1 MSSSRKSKGINEITW
16 KYDDTIV
23 MSGTS
28 GRFPEADSVEELW
41 NNLMNSIP
49 MYSKDSRRWPIKLI
63 NLPPNTGKIKDISKF
78 DAEMFNIDPSL
89 AHDMDPQMRLLHE
102 VVYEALWD
110 AGHDPNDL
118 RGSRTGFFLGSC
130 YDDTLAGYRED
141 DSKLRPYH
149 SFASRISY
157 AYDWRGPVV
166 LIDTACASSFSSFV
180 EGLLSIKSG
189 ACDRCIIAGVA
200 VQLRPAIANAFA
212 QLKMLSPD
220 GTSKCLDASA
230 DGYCRSEAVVALLL
244 ERESDAK
251 RIYGKILNCRTNC
264 DGYKQE
270 GITFPGYETQ
280 YNLLKEVY
288 EEIDVDPEDIDY
300 VEAHIT
306 GTQAGDPVE
315 SAAIV
320 GTLRPNN
327 STKPIMFGCL
337 KSSIGHSEGAS
348 ALCSLAKVSK
358 IMQAGCIP
366 PNLNYKS
373 PNPNIKQLVDGIIK
387 PVTQVTP
394 FKDEYIAVNSF
405 GFGGVNVHAVIQ
417 ANSKNVNEESY
428 NLTEPIDRLINSSN
442 RTAEGLNLLF
452 NFFETNRKE
461 VNRGLLQIVNDTA
474 KIKPEQGFKTRG
486 YVILT
491 ADGIAK
497 RVVKDVQ
504 QSRPLYFALGSTFVT
519 ELSKELI
526 EFPVI
531 QTSLQSSVSLLREK
545 VNYDLET
552 LLTTNNNEDSL
563 GQSLKSLVIQLAL
576 IDLFKHLDLT
586 PSGVFGVDY
595 IGELVAAY
603 SDEIIN
609 KNQALLSGYW
619 LSNLSASTN
628 QRTDQ
633 MTSILGS
640 SVVGKANKLIQ
651 SNGLTEITVN
661 YLIGRSST
669 TTTNESIES
678 IMSKLPIDA
687 AIVTPSN
694 SFGLPLTSSQLVVP
708 MIKSNSDGNT
718 THSLLSAL
726 GELYTTG
733 QYPRIDRLYPS
744 VSYPVPR
751 ETPHIGHLLRWD
763 HSKTWKVCKYPEYFD
778 FIQSNN
784 NYSIEAMSPEWAFLE
799 GHCIDGRVLVPA
811 TCYLYLAW
819 HYLGR
824 LNGIH
829 GINVPVEF
837 RNVRFIQATL
847 LPKSAPVT
855 FGVHINLQ
863 TNAFQVTDGDAIVV
877 SGEIKIPSG
886 AIPLYQSMMTTISS
900 KLDTKDKIS
909 LKTKDIY
916 KELRLR
922 GYDYGPTFQ
931 GLVDALSDGSH
942 GTVKFLDHWVSFSD
956 ALLQCAILAKK
967 HRYLYLPTFIEYLRV
982 DPTIL
987 FASIDEA
994 RTGSG
999 GEACMDVYFD
1009 HQAKLGVTSG
1019 MILKGAKATS
1029 VSRRQNNQSVLLE
1042 SYEFSPFNQSLQ
1054 PNLKL
1059 EKKIGQYIE
1068 MCSNTLQQLTK
1079 PVENFDDSNIK
1090 KYLESTKGD
1099 EGALLQS
1106 LYQSL
1111 DSTEQTDSSPVQRLS
1126 KSLEANREQLSG
1138 DLLVSQSSINQL
1150 IQDQIGLVVENL
1162 PSKSIIIT
1170 EINETF
1176 ALLAETISD
1185 SISSLGI
1192 RAKVNLVHPEPE
1204 SVTISA
1210 SQARIIPGSIG
1221 SGHLPEIDTCDLI
1234 IYKDVRVQP
1243 LVQTSSCNQKA
1254 PVGQILS
1261 YCSNNLRNGGFA
1273 LLCFRLNSYSIED
1286 TISSLLDLPQVNLSI
1301 DQITEDEAA
1310 SVGLQ
1315 VISTTM
1321 GSSGQLQSILLRKP
1335 PQPTNYASLVVSTND
1350 FKWVESLKT
1359 MLLSEIEQ
1367 KVWLIADTN
1376 EPINGILGMVNCLR
1390 REPRGDQIRCLY
1402 NISQSDE
1409 TNNLQS
1415 AQDLLSKRLIETD
1428 LVINVTQN
1436 GKLGSYRHHII
1447 DPAETPMT
1455 QAKHIYLDVTQKGD
1469 LSSLRW
1475 HQSPHDIWNQ
1485 MPPHLA
1491 KKGTELVN
1499 IYYSSLNFKDV
1510 MVATGRIPLD
1520 AYPEDMKQECIIGME
1535 YAGICEESGKR
1546 VAGMCNVMGTASS
1559 VVTNRKE
1566 SFMIEVPSS
1575 WTLEQAAT
1583 VPVVY
1588 ATVYYALFIR
1598 GNLRPGE
1605 KVLIHAGTG
1614 GVGQAAISVCLAR
1627 GCEVFTTVGTQA
1639 KREFIKKMFPRLD
1652 DSHIGDSR
1660 STSFEELIMKETNGY
1675 GVDIV
1680 LNSLSEDKFKAS
1692 VRCLAEFGRFLEIG
1706 KYDIIQNNPLEETV
1720 LEGNRTYHGVC
1731 VAHLQQDSFVFKTQS
1746 GIQMNDTLYY
1756 MMARGI
1762 ESGEVV
1768 PLSPVV
1774 FPMDQAEEA
1783 FRFMANG
1790 RHMGKVLIKM
1800 RDESEDARTSSR
1812 LFSCIARTYFSPEKS
1827 YIITGGLGG
1836 VGLELASWMVERG
1849 AMNLVLT
1856 SRSGPRE
1863 PYQHFVLSKLRSDPD
1878 RSIVVSTNNGLTYA
1892 SAAALIEEAT
1902 DLAPVGGI
1910 FHLAM
1915 VLGDAIFENQSEE
1928 TFEKVCGPKIKAT
1941 RYLDS
1946 LSRATC
1952 PSLDYFVCFSSVAS
1966 GKGNPGQTNYG
1977 FGNSFMERICEDRR
1991 ASGHPGLAVQWG
2003 AIGDV
2008 GVVAE
2013 NFGGNQVVLGGTVPQ
2028 RIPSCLEVLDKFIQ
2042 SGHMVTS
2049 SIVLAD
2055 AKKVSGAS
2063 KENLFRTVCHIIGV
2077 KDPGS
2082 LDPNVTLS
2090 ELGLDSLMAVEIKQG
2105 LERDYDTILST
2116 QEIRNLKVKE
2126 IQDLE
2131 ERISKIKVNSNSSGG
2146 DKTSETPLFNLKPP
2160 ESIFYNIVECTGVP
2174 IFVFPPIEGDF
2185 NLLIPILSEL
2195 DRPVLGINWT
2205 RDLDQFETLE
2215 QIGAYYSA
2223 KIREKAP
2230 NQNGFDFIGYSF
2242 GGLVAFEVAI
2252 QLQQVMG
2259 KECIRQLILL
2269 DSAPDF
2275 LKAACSE
2282 LVKRN
2287 QIVSED
2293 EAHLDMLISFVSSL
2307 FAFENVNSFRATL
2320 LNLPTREERTKKIN
2334 DLIESKTG
2342 ITIDPSLLTYA
2353 ANQYFRKM
2361 KMMYYYKTK
2370 RKLAGNVT
2378 VYKATEGYGKAFKEA
2393 NEQELGLAEIVEGNV
2408 TIHHFSGDHRSFL
2421 SEHKREIFAKIQDAL
2436 HIVVA

>member
-1 MSSSRKSKGINEITW
+1 
-16 KYDDTIV
+16 
-23 MSGTS
+23 
-28 GRFPEADSVEELW
+28 
-41 NNLMNSIP
+41 
-49 MYSKDSRRWPIKLI
+49 
-63 NLPPNTGKIKDISKF
+63 
-78 DAEMFNIDPSL
+78 MFNIDPSL

-157 AYDWRGPVV
+157 AYDWKGPVV
-166 LIDTACASSFSSFV
+166 LVDTACASSFSAFV
-180 EGLLSIKSG
+180 EGLASLKSG
-189 ACDRCIIAGVA
+189 ACDRCIIGGVA

-220 GTSKCLDASA
+220 GSSKCLDASA

-244 ERESDAK
+244 ERESMAK

-270 GITFPGYETQ
+270 GITFPGFETQ

-288 EEIDVDPEDIDY
+288 DELDISPEDIDY

-320 GTLRPNN
+320 GSLRPNN

-373 PNPNIKQLVDGIIK
+373 PNPNIKPLVDGIIK
-387 PVTQVTP
+387 PVTTVTP

-417 ANSKNVNEESY
+417 ANPKNVNQESY
-428 NLTEPIDRLINSSN
+428 HLTHPIDRLINSSN
-442 RTAEGLNLLF
+442 RSIEGLNALF
-452 NFFETNRKE
+452 NFFETNRSE
-461 VNRGLLQIVNDTA
+461 VNRELLQLINDTA
-474 KIKPEQGFKTRG
+474 KISPEQGFKARG
-486 YVILT
+486 YVILS
-491 ADGIAK
+491 ADGMVK
-497 RVVKDVQ
+497 RVVK
-504 QSRPLYFALGSTFVT
+504 SSPESKPLYLAFGSTFVT
-519 ELSKELI
+519 ELTKELI
-526 EFPVI
+526 EFPTM
-531 QTSLQSSVSLLREK
+531 QASLEDSVKLLRQEVGYNLESLLS
-545 VNYDLET
+545 
-552 LLTTNNNEDSL
+552 TNNNEDSL
-563 GQSLKSLVIQLAL
+563 GRSLKSLSIQLAFV
-576 IDLFKHLDLT
+576 DLLKSLDINAQ
-586 PSGVFGVDY
+586 GVFGIDY
-595 IGELVAAY
+595 IGELAAAY
-603 SDEIIN
+603 ADQIIN
-609 KNQALLSGYW
+609 KKQALLSAYW
-619 LSNLSASTN
+619 LSNPSSSTN
-628 QRTDQ
+628 QKTNELS
-633 MTSILGS
+633 TILS
-640 SVVGKANKLIQ
+640 PQYVGKPQKLMQ
-651 SNGLTEITVN
+651 PNGSTEITAN
-661 YLIGRSST
+661 YLIARSSVT
-669 TTTNESIES
+669 VTNDSIANLL
-678 IMSKLPIDA
+678 SKVPENG
-687 AIVTPSN
+687 AIVTPSKSFEFQLSPNQMTIPITKSGSQN
-694 SFGLPLTSSQLVVP
+694 S
-708 MIKSNSDGNT
+708 
-718 THSLLSAL
+718 THSILEAL
-726 GELYTTG
+726 GEIYTTG
-733 QYPRIDRLYPS
+733 QWPRIDRLYPS

-763 HSKTWKVCKYPEYFD
+763 HSKSWKVCKYPEYFD

-784 NYSIEAMSPEWAFLE
+784 NYSIEAMSPDWAFME
-799 GHCIDGRVLVPA
+799 GHCIDGRILVPA

-824 LNGIH
+824 LH
-829 GINVPVEF
+829 GICGIRVPVEF

-847 LPKSAPVT
+847 LPKNASVT

-863 TNAFQVTDGDAIVV
+863 TNAFQVTDNDVIVV
-877 SGEIKIPSG
+877 SGEIKIPSEE
-886 AIPLYQSMMTTISS
+886 IPLYQSMMSS
-900 KLDTKDKIS
+900 IASKIDPEGNIT

-931 GLVDALSDGSH
+931 GLVEASSDGSH
-942 GTVKFLDHWVSFSD
+942 GLVKYLDHWVSFSD
-956 ALLQCAILAKK
+956 ALLQCAILAKR

-987 FASIDEA
+987 FDSIEEA
-994 RTGSG
+994 RSKTG
-999 GEACMDVYFD
+999 EPCLDVYFD
-1009 HQAKLGVTSG
+1009 HQAKLGITSG
-1019 MILKGAKATS
+1019 IILKGAKATA
-1029 VSRRQNNQSVLLE
+1029 VSRRPNNQSVLLE
-1042 SYEFSPFNQSLQ
+1042 SYDFAPFNQSI
-1054 PNLKL
+1054 PANLKM
-1059 EKKIGQYIE
+1059 EKKIGHYIDL
-1068 MCSNTLQQLTK
+1068 CSTVLNQLNK
-1079 PVENFDDSNIK
+1079 PSDGSFDDAPVK
-1090 KYLESTKGD
+1090 RYLETSKD
-1099 EGALLQS
+1099 EASLLRS
-1106 LYQSL
+1106 LYEAYQS
-1111 DSTEQTDSSPVQRLS
+1111 DEDQTSVSKLS
-1126 KSLEANREQLSG
+1126 KSLDANREPLSS
-1138 DLLVSQSSINQL
+1138 DLLVSQSTLNEL
-1150 IQDQIGLVVENL
+1150 IQDQVGLVVENL
-1162 PSKSIIIT
+1162 TSKSIIIT

-1176 ALLAETISD
+1176 ALLAESISD
-1185 SISSLGI
+1185 SISTLGI
-1192 RAKVNLVHPEPE
+1192 RSKVNLVHPEPE
-1204 SVTISA
+1204 SSTIS
-1210 SQARIIPGSIG
+1210 SSRARIIKGSL
-1221 SGHLPEIDTCDLI
+1221 SSEQLPSVDTCDLI
-1234 IYKDVRVQP
+1234 IYKDARVRP
-1243 LVQTSSCNQKA
+1243 LVEKVNSTESLPINKVISF
-1254 PVGQILS
+1254 
-1261 YCSNNLRNGGFA
+1261 CSENLRQGGFA
-1273 LLCFRLNSYSIED
+1273 LLCFRLNNYTIENE
-1286 TISSLLDLPQVNLSI
+1286 ICSFLGLPQVNLFV
-1301 DQITEDEAA
+1301 DQITEDMATSA
-1310 SVGLQ
+1310 GLQ
-1315 VISTTM
+1315 VISNIY
-1321 GSSGQLQSILLRKP
+1321 GSSGQLQSILLRKLP
-1335 PQPTNYASLVVSTND
+1335 KVANYETLTVSNND
-1350 FKWVESLKT
+1350 FKWVETLKT
-1359 MLLSEIEQ
+1359 MLLSEIEK
-1367 KVWLIADTN
+1367 KVWLVADTN

-1402 NISQSDE
+1402 NIRQSEED
-1409 TNNLQS
+1409 NSSHLS
-1415 AQDLLSKRLIETD
+1415 AEEILSKRLIETD
-1428 LVINVTQN
+1428 LVINVIYN
-1436 GKLGSYRHHII
+1436 GELGSYRHHII
-1447 DPAETPMT
+1447 DPSEDPMT
-1455 QAKHIYLDVTQKGD
+1455 QAKHIYLDVKTKGD

-1475 HQSPHDIWNQ
+1475 HQSIHDIWKSV
-1485 MPPHLA
+1485 PPHLA
-1491 KKGTELVN
+1491 SRGTDIVH
-1499 IYYSSLNFKDV
+1499 IYYSALNFKDI
-1510 MVATGRIPLD
+1510 MVATGRIPMD
-1520 AYPEDMKQECIIGME
+1520 AYPEDCLQDCIIGME
-1535 YAGICEESGKR
+1535 YSGICDKSGKR
-1546 VAGMCNVMGTASS
+1546 VAGMCNAMGTASS
-1559 VVTNRKE
+1559 VLANEKE
-1566 SFMIEVPSS
+1566 TFSFNVPDS

-1588 ATVYYALFIR
+1588 TTVYYALFIR

-1639 KREFIKKMFPRLD
+1639 KRDFIKNLFPQLD
-1652 DSHIGDSR
+1652 DAHIGDSR
-1660 STSFEELIMKETNGY
+1660 STSFEELIMKETNGT

-1720 LEGNRTYHGVC
+1720 LEGNRTYNGVC
-1731 VAHLQQDSFVFKTQS
+1731 VAHLQQDIFGYKTQS
-1746 GIQMNDTLYY
+1746 GIAMNETLDY
-1756 MMARGI
+1756 MIQRGI
-1762 ESGEVV
+1762 ETGEVI
-1768 PLSPVV
+1768 PLTTVV

-1790 RHMGKVLIKM
+1790 KHMGKVLIKM
-1800 RDESEDARTSSR
+1800 REESEDARTSTR
-1812 LFSCIARTYFSPEKS
+1812 LYPCIARTYFQPDKS

-1836 VGLELASWMVERG
+1836 VGLELAIWMVDRG

-1856 SRSGPRE
+1856 SRSGPKE
-1863 PYQHFVLSKLRSDPD
+1863 PYQHFVLEKLRSDKN
-1878 RSIVVSTNNGLTYA
+1878 RRIVVSTNNGLTYA
-1892 SAAALIEEAT
+1892 SAAALIEEAS

-1952 PSLDYFVCFSSVAS
+1952 PHLDYFVCFSSVAA

-1991 ASGHPGLAVQWG
+1991 ASGFPGLAVQWG

-2028 RIPSCLEVLDKFIQ
+2028 RIPSCLEVLDKFMQ
-2042 SGHMVTS
+2042 SKHKVTS

-2055 AKKVSGAS
+2055 AKKVTGAS

-2131 ERISKIKVNSNSSGG
+2131 ERISKIKVSTKESG
-2146 DKTSETPLFNLKPP
+2146 DKSTGEAPLFNLKPP
-2160 ESIFYNIVECTGVP
+2160 ESLFYNIVECTGVP

-2185 NLLIPILSEL
+2185 NLLVPILNEL

-2230 NQNGFDFIGYSF
+2230 NQMGFDFIGYSF

-2252 QLQQVMG
+2252 QLQQIMG

-2293 EAHLDMLISFVSSL
+2293 EAHLDMLISFVSSM
-2307 FAFENVNSFRATL
+2307 FAFENVQSFRATL
-2320 LNLPTREERTKKIN
+2320 LNLPSREERTKKIN

-2378 VYKATEGYGKAFKEA
+2378 VYKATDGYGKAFKEA
-2393 NEQELGLAEIVEGNV
+2393 NDQELGLSEIVEGVV
-2408 TIHHFSGDHRSFL
+2408 TIHHFSGDHKSFL
-2421 SEHKREIFAKIQDAL
+2421 TEHRIEIFAKIQDAL